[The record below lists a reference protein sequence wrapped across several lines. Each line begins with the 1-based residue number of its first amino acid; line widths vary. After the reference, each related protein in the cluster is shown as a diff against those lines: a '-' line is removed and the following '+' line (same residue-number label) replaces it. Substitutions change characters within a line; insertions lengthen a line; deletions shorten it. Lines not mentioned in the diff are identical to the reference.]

1 MQARRIFLATV
12 AAWVLGAALPPDAAA
27 QSAAEKFYAGRRVD
41 FIVGS
46 APGGGYYIYATVLA
60 RHLGQHIPGNP
71 TVTMRQLDGAGSL
84 VAANELYAKSP
95 RDGSVFGAI
104 FMGAVV
110 EPLIGDASLAR
121 YDSRKFN
128 FVGSANRE
136 ASVCF
141 AWNNVPI
148 KDWSYVFEKEL
159 IVAGAGT
166 ASSINQ
172 YPLVLNRLLHTKFKI
187 ITGYPGSR
195 EAVQSVEKGES
206 QGICGIQWSSF
217 VGPYQDW
224 MTQKKITLF
233 GQIAG
238 LDGDATLN
246 QLGIPNLYNFVKADE
261 DRQTLA
267 LIFGQMQFGRPYIL
281 PPQVPPDRV
290 AALRAAFDETM
301 KDPAFLAEAA
311 KAKLPINPM
320 SGAEVQQ
327 LVAQL
332 YDTPKPLVERARTAM
347 KP

>member
-1 MQARRIFLATV
+1 MASRVLLAAIA
-12 AAWVLGAALPPDAAA
+12 AAWAIGAALPPEAEA

-46 APGGGYYIYATVLA
+46 APGGGYAIYAGVLA
-60 RHLGQHIPGNP
+60 RHLGRHIPGNP
-71 TVTMRQLDGAGSL
+71 TITARQLDGAGSL

-141 AWNNVPI
+141 AWNTVPI
-148 KDWSYVFEKEL
+148 KDWSYVFGKEL

-172 YPLVLNRLLHTKFKI
+172 YPLVLNRLLHTRFKI

-195 EAVQSVEKGES
+195 EAVQSVEKGEAE
-206 QGICGIQWSSF
+206 GVCGIQWSSF
-217 VGPYQDW
+217 VGPYRDW
-224 MTQKKITLF
+224 MREKKITLF
-233 GQIAG
+233 GQMAG
-238 LDGDATLN
+238 LEGDAKLN
-246 QLGIPNLYNFVKADE
+246 ALHIPNLYDFVKLEE
-261 DRQTLA
+261 DRNTLA

-281 PPQVPPDRV
+281 PPEVPPDRV

-301 KDPAFLAEAA
+301 KDPAFLAEAD
-311 KAKLPINPM
+311 KAQLPIDPM
-320 SGAEVQQ
+320 SGGDVQQ
-327 LVAQL
+327 LVARL
-332 YDTPKPLVERARTAM
+332 YETPKALVERARAAL
-347 KP
+347 K

>member
-1 MQARRIFLATV
+1 MGGKRRL
-12 AAWVLGAALPPDAAA
+12 LGAAAALAIAAILPPDAGA

-46 APGGGYYIYATVLA
+46 APGGGYYTYASVLA
-60 RHLGQHIPGNP
+60 RHIGRHIPGNP

-84 VAANELYAKSP
+84 VAANEIYAKSP

-110 EPLIGDASLAR
+110 EPLIGDEHLAR

-136 ASVCF
+136 ASLCF

-148 KDWSYVFEKEL
+148 KDWSYVFDKEL

-172 YPLVLNRLLHTKFKI
+172 YPVVLNRILHTRFKI

-195 EAVQSVEKGES
+195 EAVQSVEKGEA
-206 QGICGIQWSSF
+206 QGVCGIQWSSF
-217 VGPYQDW
+217 AGPYHDW
-224 MTQKKITLF
+224 MEQKKITLF
-233 GQIAG
+233 GQIAAIE
-238 LDGDATLN
+238 GDPTLN
-246 QLGIPNLYNFVKADE
+246 KLGIPNLYSFVKSDE

-281 PPQVPPDRV
+281 PPEVPPERV
-290 AALRAAFDETM
+290 AALRAAFDATM

-311 KAKLPINPM
+311 KAQLPIDPM
-320 SGAEVQQ
+320 DGAAVQRA
-327 LVAQL
+327 VAEL
-332 YDTPKPLVERARTAM
+332 YDTPERLIERARAAL
-347 KP
+347 K

>member
-1 MQARRIFLATV
+1 MRASRVLLA
-12 AAWVLGAALPPDAAA
+12 AAAATALAGILPPEVAA
-27 QSAAEKFYAGRRVD
+27 QSAEKFYAGRRVD

-46 APGGGYYIYATVLA
+46 APGGGYYTYASVLA
-60 RHLGQHIPGNP
+60 RHLGSHIPGNP
-71 TVTMRQLDGAGSL
+71 NVTMRQLDGAGSL
-84 VAANELYAKSP
+84 VAANEIYAKSP

-104 FMGAVV
+104 FQGAVV
-110 EPLIGDASLAR
+110 EPLIGNASLAR

-136 ASVCF
+136 ASLCF

-148 KDWSYVFEKEL
+148 KDWSYVFDKEL

-172 YPLVLNRLLHTKFKI
+172 YPVVLNRILHTRFKI

-195 EAVQSVEKGES
+195 EAVQSVEKGEA
-206 QGICGIQWSSF
+206 QGVCGIQWSSF
-217 VGPYQDW
+217 AGPYHDW
-224 MTQKKITLF
+224 MEQKKITLF

-238 LDGDATLN
+238 LEGSPVLN
-246 QLGIPNLYNFVKADE
+246 KLGIPNLYAFVKLDE
-261 DRQTLA
+261 DRRTLA
-267 LIFGQMQFGRPYIL
+267 LIFEQMQFGRPYIL
-281 PPQVPPDRV
+281 PPEVPAERV

-311 KAKLPINPM
+311 KAQLPIDPM

-327 LVAQL
+327 AVAAL
-332 YDTPKPLVERARTAM
+332 YDTPPQLVERARAAL
-347 KP
+347 K